1 MRVRPTLL
9 RGLAVL
15 AGYLV
20 IFFASWALAG
30 VRYDTIGDSA
40 ANVRDAMAIALGAGS
55 AYLVIV
61 ATALGWWGPAIREA
75 RRAGRAWMWCLPII
89 IVVAIALNLASTR
102 WGRID
107 HLGAYL
113 FWLVIGSVLVGFA
126 EEFVTRGLLLVGARG
141 SLPEVGVWFV
151 TSLCFGLLHVPN
163 ALFGQD
169 AGTTA
174 FQVFFAFGLGTALY
188 VTRRLSGTL
197 IIAMVLHGA
206 WDFSVFV
213 QGHSVDGM
221 RDAPQALGGGLVP
234 PLILLSL
241 VAVWFVLRGDRAVDA
256 PVAGD

>member
-15 AGYLV
+15 AGYLAV
-20 IFFASWALAG
+20 FFASWALAG

-61 ATALGWWGPAIREA
+61 ATALGWWGPAMREA
-75 RRAGRAWMWCLPII
+75 RRAGRAWMWCLPVI

-107 HLGAYL
+107 HLGVYL

-141 SLPEVGVWFV
+141 SLGEAGVWFT

-206 WDFSVFV
+206 WDFSIFV
-213 QGHSVDGM
+213 QGHSVDGL
-221 RDAPQALGGGLVP
+221 RDAPPALGSALVQ
-234 PLILLSL
+234 PLIVLSL
-241 VAVWFVLRGDRAVDA
+241 VAVWFVLRGDREAGTPDA
-256 PVAGD
+256 SA